1 MNTTQRKGTVPST
14 CSACFHAEVL
24 AVDAAVREGLS
35 LNEVA
40 RRFPPL
46 HPKSLSRHV
55 RNGHV
60 APDPDAPPSPGTPA
74 AAERFDPIAAL
85 RRVASEL
92 EATDTSRL
100 APAAKIQ
107 HLDALRRV
115 SADIA
120 RTLPPPEPTVVAM
133 EEVQGL
139 EDFLE
144 VLMEVLEP
152 HRAIR
157 EQLLERL
164 RARDLMDVFG

>member
-1 MNTTQRKGTVPST
+1 MNTNPRKGTVPST
-14 CSACFHAEVL
+14 CSACFHADVIEI
-24 AVDAAVREGLS
+24 DADIREGLS

-40 RRFPPL
+40 RRHPPL
-46 HPKSLSRHV
+46 HARSLSRHV

-60 APDPDAPPSPGTPA
+60 APDPNAPPAAGTPE

-120 RTLPPPEPTVVAM
+120 RTLPPPAPTAVAL
-133 EEVQGL
+133 EEVEGL

-144 VLMEVLEP
+144 VLAEVLEP

-157 EQLLERL
+157 EHLLERL
-164 RARDLMDVFG
+164 RGRDLMDVFG